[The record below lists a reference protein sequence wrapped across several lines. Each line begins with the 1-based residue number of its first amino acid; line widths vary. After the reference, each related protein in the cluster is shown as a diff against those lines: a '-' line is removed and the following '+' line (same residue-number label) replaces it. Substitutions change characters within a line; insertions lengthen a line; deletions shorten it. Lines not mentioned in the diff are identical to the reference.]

1 MSLIGQEYKQPR
13 VLAHD
18 VFAVTVFGQIN
29 NTAPDN
35 GLNVTSGGSDY
46 EVGDKITVTR
56 PTGHGHAAADSAV
69 VIVDAINDD
78 GGVTRYHIE
87 DPVASVT
94 ENQLYLVGNPA
105 NQIATD
111 STAGS
116 GFQAVVTNTN
126 LPNTNEAGVCLY
138 VGGAGDIEVTLESG
152 NSAIF
157 AGVNG
162 GSFLPILVK
171 GFVISA
177 SLTNTDATDIL
188 ALY

>member
-13 VLAHD
+13 ILAHD
-18 VFAVTVFGQIN
+18 VFAVTVFGRIN
-29 NTAPDN
+29 NTASDN
-35 GLNVTSGGSDY
+35 GLNIESGGEDY
-46 EVGDKITVTR
+46 EVGDKITVTE
-56 PTGHGHAAADSAV
+56 PTGHGHAADHSAV
-69 VIVDAINDD
+69 VVVDAIDIH

-87 DPVASVT
+87 DPAAGVT
-94 ENQLYLVGNPA
+94 ENQLYLVGGTA
-105 NQIATD
+105 DEISTD
-111 STAGS
+111 STLGS
-116 GFQAVVTNTN
+116 GFKAVVTNTN

-138 VGGAGDIEVTLESG
+138 VGGTGDIEVTLESG

-171 GFVISA
+171 GFVISTDP
-177 SLTNTDATDIL
+177 TNTDATDIL